1 MLAYEELQGSRGREI
16 RYRPPRYDARAL
28 FPHRPP
34 RLRIGSAAYQ
44 IQNISL
50 GGVAAITKDAA
61 NDDLAVGDTVRL
73 TIQQSGLPIFES
85 DAKVRWAEKTIF
97 GAKVALSFV
106 DRVMELE
113 KLINRNLQAQ
123 IATRSMSVGAES
135 HALVPQEYRS
145 FCADVLKLLRG
156 YRTVI
161 DANLSVPAEFTR
173 DFDHI
178 AVFEACETQ
187 LVHEWRLLWR
197 VGNDIARSVM
207 NERER
212 REAVKEYTEL
222 VLTPEL
228 RGGAIWDRSYAKAMG
243 YPGDFSIMN
252 QVYDWQRVGNDAYQ
266 MLLHRVGLE
275 VAECIKTRMEVV
287 RGEIG
292 KVVSSRDGIRP
303 TRILS
308 LGCGSARE
316 VETWLGRTRSVPARV
331 EFTLIDQEQRALDYA
346 YRASYPYILRS
357 DNRCRLNCLHISFTD
372 VLRGTGGMDG
382 LPPQDLVYSV
392 GLLDYLTD
400 RRAASLV
407 RRLYDLVAPGGLL
420 IIGNMNETP
429 LSNLWPMEFITDWS
443 LYYRSDAQMLAWA
456 EGLEPEKAWTETECT
471 GRVRLLYVRKR

>member
-1 MLAYEELQGSRGREI
+1 MLAYEELQGSRGKET
-16 RYRPPRYDARAL
+16 RYRPPRYDARAI

-50 GGVAAITKDAA
+50 GGVAGITKDPA

-73 TIQQSGLPIFES
+73 TIQQAGLPIFES

-123 IATRSMSVGAES
+123 IATHASHAGAETN
-135 HALVPQEYRS
+135 ALVPQEYRS
-145 FCADVLKLLRG
+145 FCADVLQLLRG
-156 YRTVI
+156 YRSVI
-161 DANLSVPAEFTR
+161 DANLSVPAEFKS
-173 DFDHI
+173 DFDHSS
-178 AVFEACETQ
+178 VFEACETQ
-187 LVHEWRLLWR
+187 LVHEWRVLWR
-197 VGNDIARSVM
+197 VGNDLARSVM
-207 NERER
+207 GERER

-228 RGGAIWDRSYAKAMG
+228 RGGAIWDRSYAKPLG
-243 YPGDFSIMN
+243 YPGDFGIMN
-252 QVYDWQRVGNDAYQ
+252 QVYDWQRVGNDSYQ
-266 MLLHRVGLE
+266 MLLHRLGLE

-287 RGEIG
+287 RGEIS
-292 KVVSSRDGIRP
+292 KLLSARDANRA
-303 TRILS
+303 TRILT

-316 VETWLGRTRSVPARV
+316 IETWFARGRFASARV
-331 EFTLIDQEQRALDYA
+331 DFTLIDQEQRALDYA
-346 YRASYPYILRS
+346 YRASYPYVLKS
-357 DNRCRLNCLHISFTD
+357 ENRCRLNCMHISFTD
-372 VLRGTGGMDG
+372 VLRGTGGMDT
-382 LPPQDLVYSV
+382 LPPQDLIYSV

-407 RRLYDLVAPGGLL
+407 KRLYELVAPGGML

-443 LYYRSDAQMLAWA
+443 LHYRSEPQMLAWA
-456 EGLEPEKAWTETECT
+456 NGLDPENAWTETECT
-471 GRVRLLYVRKR
+471 GRVRMLYIRKR